1 MQDRQYFRSIYFHDP
16 GGVLFEIATDDPG
29 FTVDEAE
36 AHLGNTVKLPEWL
49 EARRAE
55 LESRLPTLTMPQDH
69 IG

>member
-1 MQDRQYFRSIYFHDP
+1 MRFLEETTDPEELVSAYFDVDHDMVVP
-16 GGVLFEIATDDPG
+16 ATQQ
-29 FTVDEAE
+29 T
-36 AHLGNTVKLPEWL
+36 WL

>member
-1 MQDRQYFRSIYFHDP
+1 MTDHRTEIVKRVMRFLEETTDPEELVSAYFDVDHDMVVP
-16 GGVLFEIATDDPG
+16 ATQQ
-29 FTVDEAE
+29 T
-36 AHLGNTVKLPEWL
+36 WL